1 MPTHLASQN
10 RNGRGMEVESA
21 EGHLLACKKSEQA
34 VAKDATVVILVQWV
48 LTEEEEDLHCCNYT
62 YPTKAKD
69 F

>member
-1 MPTHLASQN
+1 
-10 RNGRGMEVESA
+10 MEVESA
-21 EGHLLACKKSEQA
+21 KGHLLACKKSEQA

-48 LTEEEEDLHCCNYT
+48 LTEEEEEDLHCCNYT